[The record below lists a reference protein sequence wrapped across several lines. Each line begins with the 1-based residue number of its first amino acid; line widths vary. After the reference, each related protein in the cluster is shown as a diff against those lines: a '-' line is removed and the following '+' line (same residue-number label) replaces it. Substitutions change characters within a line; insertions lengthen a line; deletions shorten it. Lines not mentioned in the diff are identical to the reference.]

1 MDFGAS
7 SAGCVLDLPVKGSVG
22 KRTDREKNEVDAVFQ
37 YRTCNFTDS
46 FHGRCLHNIFR
57 L

>member
-7 SAGCVLDLPVKGSVG
+7 SAGCVPDLPVKGSVG
-22 KRTDREKNEVDAVFQ
+22 KSTDREENEADAVFE
-37 YRTCNFTDS
+37 YGACHIPDS